1 MELNEMLQE
10 RARVYDS
17 LQRLQNQYN
26 DRPMEGTDADTYHNL
41 ENRFDEL
48 TASIDAARR
57 RQARDRLM
65 GEEPHENEAPRDER
79 QHEAFVNHLR
89 TGSGETLQAYNS
101 LQMANPT
108 QAGYLVAPERFV
120 ADLIAELDNALPF
133 RSLCRRY
140 TLQGA
145 QSLGFPKRTA
155 RMNSAA
161 WGTEV
166 SAPTPD
172 NTLAFGKREFKPNP
186 MTAEILLSRTLIANA
201 PQVDGIVRAEMAYD
215 LSELMEEAYMSGD
228 GVDKPLGV
236 FTANDAGISTARDVA
251 ADNTATAVTFDG
263 LMNAKYSIKQQY
275 QNKLRW
281 LFHRDAMKMIA
292 KLKDSDGQYLLQP
305 SVTKDAPDMLLGRP
319 VVLSE
324 YAPNTFTTGKY
335 VGLLGDFSNYWICD
349 SEGMEIRVLAEL
361 YARNNQIDYLA
372 RMSTD
377 GMPVLEECFAR
388 VKLA

>member
-1 MELNEMLQE
+1 MTILQ
-10 RARVYDS
+10 
-17 LQRLQNQYN
+17 
-26 DRPMEGTDADTYHNL
+26 
-41 ENRFDEL
+41 
-48 TASIDAARR
+48 
-57 RQARDRLM
+57 
-65 GEEPHENEAPRDER
+65 
-79 QHEAFVNHLR
+79 
-89 TGSGETLQAYNS
+89 
-101 LQMANPT
+101 
-108 QAGYLVAPERFV
+108 
-120 ADLIAELDNALPF
+120 
-133 RSLCRRY
+133 
-140 TLQGA
+140 
-145 QSLGFPKRTA
+145 
-155 RMNSAA
+155 
-161 WGTEV
+161 
-166 SAPTPD
+166 
-172 NTLAFGKREFKPNP
+172 
-186 MTAEILLSRTLIANA
+186 
-201 PQVDGIVRAEMAYD
+201 
-215 LSELMEEAYMSGD
+215 
-228 GVDKPLGV
+228 
-236 FTANDAGISTARDVA
+236 
-251 ADNTATAVTFDG
+251 

>member
-17 LQRLQNQYN
+17 LQKLQNQYN
-26 DRPMEGTDADTYHNL
+26 DRPMEGADADTYRNL
-41 ENRFDEL
+41 ETRFDEL
-48 TASIDAARR
+48 TASIDTARR
-57 RQARDRLM
+57 RQARDRMM
-65 GEEPHENEAPRDER
+65 GEEAHQHETSRDER
-79 QHEAFVNHLR
+79 QNKAFQNHLR

-133 RSLCRRY
+133 RSLCKRY

-145 QSLGFPKRTA
+145 QSLGFPKRIA

-215 LSELMEEAYMSGD
+215 LGELMEEAYMSGD

-236 FTANDAGISTARDVA
+236 FTASEAGISTARDVA
-251 ADNTATAVTFDG
+251 TDNTATAVTFDG

-335 VGLLGDFSNYWICD
+335 VGMLGDFSNYWICD